1 MLSDLKADSA
11 RWLKEKEYSPD
22 LGEENRLTFNSLL
35 KFLQP
40 TRVLRRIV
48 SVSDKAQPE
57 NHKFQLPQHLFHLLP
72 GHSHP
77 SLFSHTQKLSR

>member
-11 RWLKEKEYSPD
+11 RWLKEKQYSPD
-22 LGEENRLTFNSLL
+22 LGEENGLPSHSLL
-35 KFLQP
+35 KLLQP
-40 TRVLRRIV
+40 TRFLRRITA
-48 SVSDKAQPE
+48 VSDKVPPKNYQFQPLQCLV
-57 NHKFQLPQHLFHLLP
+57 HVLP